1 MGKYNKIPLEITRA
15 AKSGFNQ
22 LRNLARLNSD
32 VMLVDKDKDLEFH
45 LTGLGDNS
53 DYYFRV
59 NTPFKE
65 NGKVLFI
72 AYYLPY
78 NNSDIKANSYKGEIK
93 AILNILDNWKAIIH
107 QLDTISVHPED
118 EIEQQYKEEFE
129 EWFQIV
135 EEDADSKAFS
145 AKQQLLIHNIIEKS
159 VPLLL
164 EEGIKEDDPIIEK
177 ATWLKLNLGRL
188 TKKQVIN
195 QIREL
200 FVPLRKMGM
209 KTVKKIYDVAAVET
223 VSMGYRLVISNIG
236 DSIFKLLE
244 G

>member
-1 MGKYNKIPLEITRA
+1 MGKYNKIPLEITGA

-22 LRNLARLNSD
+22 LRNVARLNSEI
-32 VMLVDKDKDLEFH
+32 MLIDKDKDLQFH
-45 LTGLGDNS
+45 LKGLGDNS
-53 DYYFRV
+53 DYFFRV

-65 NGKVLFI
+65 NGKVLFT
-72 AYYLPY
+72 AHYLPY
-78 NNSDIKANSYKGEIK
+78 NNAEIKANSYKGEIK
-93 AILNILDNWKAIIH
+93 TILNVLNNWKTIIYE
-107 QLDTISVHPED
+107 LDTISVHPED

-135 EEDADSKAFS
+135 EEDADTKAFS
-145 AKQQLLIHNIIEKS
+145 AKQQLLIQNVIEKS
-159 VPLLL
+159 IPLLL
-164 EEGIKEDDPIIEK
+164 QEGIKEDDPIIEK

-188 TKKQVIN
+188 TKKQVIY
-195 QIREL
+195 QVKEL

-209 KTVKKIYDVAAVET
+209 KTIKKVYDVATVET
-223 VSMGYRLVISNIG
+223 ISMGYRLAISNIG

>member
-15 AKSGFNQ
+15 AKSGFDQ
-22 LRNLARLNSD
+22 LRNVAKLHSEI
-32 VMLVDKDKDLEFH
+32 MIIDKDKDLQFH

-59 NTPFKE
+59 NKPFKE

-72 AYYLPY
+72 ANYLPY
-78 NNSDIKANSYKGEIK
+78 NKTEIKANSYKGEIK
-93 AILNILDNWKAIIH
+93 TILNVLNSWKEIIH

-135 EEDADSKAFS
+135 EEDADTKAFS
-145 AKQQLLIHNIIEKS
+145 AKQQLLIQNVIEKS
-159 VPLLL
+159 IPLLL
-164 EEGIKEDDPIIEK
+164 QEGIKEDDPIIEK

-188 TKKQVIN
+188 TKKQVIC
-195 QIREL
+195 QVKEL

-209 KTVKKIYDVAAVET
+209 KTIKKIYDVATVET
-223 VSMGYRLVISNIG
+223 ISMGYRLVISNIG